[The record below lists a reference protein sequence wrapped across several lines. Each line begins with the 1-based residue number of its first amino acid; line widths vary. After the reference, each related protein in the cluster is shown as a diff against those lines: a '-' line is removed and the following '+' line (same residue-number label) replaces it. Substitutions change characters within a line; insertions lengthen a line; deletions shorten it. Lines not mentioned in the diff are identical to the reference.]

1 MAHYN
6 GENQMKSLTRPD
18 GVINY
23 RNCKSEIIQNVGIAL
38 NALDFA
44 LYETLRDKISP
55 SQFRADCDGQYN
67 PLEEYYIDGRKNT
80 VRFLAEL
87 FEIGNCN
94 GDQQYNEI
102 VKYIDPIV
110 KNLTGNTVS
119 VNNDHGNLMK
129 VIADAM
135 AALVQYEAEKNI
147 RANPL
152 FCNPAEMI
160 VDLQKQLDVKNAE
173 IEQLKKQLAAK

>member
-1 MAHYN
+1 
-6 GENQMKSLTRPD
+6 
-18 GVINY
+18 
-23 RNCKSEIIQNVGIAL
+23 
-38 NALDFA
+38 
-44 LYETLRDKISP
+44 
-55 SQFRADCDGQYN
+55 
-67 PLEEYYIDGRKNT
+67 
-80 VRFLAEL
+80 
-87 FEIGNCN
+87 
-94 GDQQYNEI
+94 
-102 VKYIDPIV
+102 
-110 KNLTGNTVS
+110 VS